1 MVADNKGEAVAGTT
15 TAETAPGIDDVAD
28 AESVG
33 SGEQQGVEEVDAE
46 PLSLDVIFEI
56 LRNRRRQLVLEFLRD
71 REDPV
76 TIGELAEHIAAIEN
90 ETTVRQLNA
99 QQRKRVYIGL
109 YQCHL
114 PKMDDVEVIDFNQS
128 RGRIT
133 AGSKIDPLYDY
144 LDVANGEHGD
154 DDEAPFERKH
164 GVGFVATTAAF
175 FAAQLAGAY
184 LLASVFVLLLLVG
197 TAAVVAGDL

>member
-1 MVADNKGEAVAGTT
+1 MADG
-15 TAETAPGIDDVAD
+15 
-28 AESVG
+28 ESVG
-33 SGEQQGVEEVDAE
+33 SGEQQEVEEVDDE

-128 RGRIT
+128 RGRIA

-144 LDVANGEHGD
+144 LDVANGEHDD
-154 DDEAPFERKH
+154 DDEAPFEPKH
-164 GVGFVATTAAF
+164 GAGFAAITAAF
-175 FAAQLAGAY
+175 FAAQLTGAY
-184 LLASVFVLLLLVG
+184 LLASVFVVLLLVG
-197 TAAVVAGDL
+197 TAAVVAGDF